1 MQYIVVRSY
10 NYLCL
15 NEKTGGRKAVIQGK
29 NESAGGR
36 RGSVLPHPGSV
47 TDAPWCMWCSWD
59 YCWAQPYEIMLSVK
73 QRHPLNNC
81 CLCKATSQCNPFLF
95 THKLFW
101 YSLTARKTMF
111 FIKQLCSF
119 PKNIPHLNV
128 LKLQTLGFTVNKLVI
143 HMLILCSFKAYNV
156 GICFHSKLF

>member
-15 NEKTGGRKAVIQGK
+15 KKKTGGRKAVIQGK
-29 NESAGGR
+29 NESAGR
-36 RGSVLPHPGSV
+36 RQGSVLPHPGSV

-73 QRHPLNNC
+73 QRHHLITVVCVKPRVNATHFCLHTNCYDILLPLG
-81 CLCKATSQCNPFLF
+81 
-95 THKLFW
+95 KL
-101 YSLTARKTMF
+101 F

-156 GICFHSKLF
+156 GIFFHSKLF